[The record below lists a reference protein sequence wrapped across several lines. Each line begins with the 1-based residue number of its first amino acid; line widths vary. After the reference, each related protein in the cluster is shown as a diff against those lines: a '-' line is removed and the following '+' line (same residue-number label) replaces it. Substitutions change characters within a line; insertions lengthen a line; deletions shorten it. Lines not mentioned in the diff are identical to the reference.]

1 MKRTRTH
8 YGLGEEE
15 LKAVVAELDVPVV
28 VDEHIGGLQEPV
40 YDVVLVQVFQAEDD
54 LPRVLGDHLFVLDRT
69 QLDQR
74 VLYKSTEDK

>member
-1 MKRTRTH
+1 VKRTRTH
-8 YGLGEEE
+8 YGLGEDE

-40 YDVVLVQVFQAEDD
+40 HDVVLVQVFQAEDD

>member
-1 MKRTRTH
+1 VKRTRTH
-8 YGLGEEE
+8 YGFGEEE